1 MAPAHEL
8 ADPVLTR
15 IVEEDKVPWY
25 KKKNLRMMYVFMF
38 PACMGIEMTT
48 GFDGQIVNTAQI
60 VPSWQKFFGS
70 PTGKILATGPQ
81 YAVEP
86 NLKGFLGASYNLGS
100 ILALPFVPLINDRF
114 GRRWSIMIGSLI
126 SVVGAIM
133 QGFANGAAMYIV
145 ARIMLGFGF
154 PFCVIAGS
162 SMLGELGYPK
172 ERPFL
177 GSLFNSSYFFGQII
191 AAAVGLGTVTIPN
204 DWGWRIPSLL
214 QIFPAMLQIVF
225 IFFLPESPRY
235 LISKDRYDEAFEI
248 LVKYHAE
255 GDRDSVFVKAEM
267 AQIEATIK
275 IELESAKQSW
285 MDLFRTSGM
294 RHRLLVSAFLGL
306 FTQWSGNT
314 LISFYLNDILNLI
327 GITDSVV
334 KSKIN
339 VGISCW
345 ALLAAVSCALISS
358 RYPRRRMYLT
368 CACSLIC
375 CYTAW
380 TISMERYM
388 TTKKE
393 VAAILTLI
401 FIFLYSPCYDIAYN
415 ALTYTYLVELWP
427 YAERSRGI
435 AWFQFFGKAAG
446 FFATYVNPIGLAAI
460 AWKFLLVYICWLA
473 FEIVFIYFLF
483 PETHGRTLEELSFL
497 FEGKDNAHRAVI
509 AVEKEIDNEAHVE
522 HVAEVLH
529 VDEKQIPK
537 SAV

>member
-1 MAPAHEL
+1 MGPDGL
-8 ADPVLTR
+8 SDPVVTR
-15 IVEEDKVPWY
+15 LVEEDTVPWY
-25 KKKNLRMMYVFMF
+25 KKKNLRAMYLVMF

-60 VPSWQKFFGS
+60 VPAWQKFFGS
-70 PTGKILATGPQ
+70 PTGKIIAGVPQ

-114 GRRWSIMIGSLI
+114 GRRWSIMVGSLI
-126 SVVGAIM
+126 T
-133 QGFANGAAMYIV
+133 AMYIV

-162 SMLGELGYPK
+162 SMLGELGHPK

-177 GSLFNSSYFFGQII
+177 GSLFNASYFLGQII
-191 AAAVGLGTVTIPN
+191 AASVGLATVTIPN

-214 QIFPAMLQIVF
+214 QIFPAMLQITF

-235 LISKDRYDEAFEI
+235 LISKDRADEAFDI

-255 GDRDSVFVKAEM
+255 GDRDSMFVKAEI

-285 MDLFRTSGM
+285 MDLLRTSGM
-294 RHRLLVSAFLGL
+294 RRRMLISGFLGL

-327 GITDSVV
+327 GITNSVV

-339 VGISCW
+339 IGISCW
-345 ALLAAVSCALISS
+345 ALIAAVSCAMISA
-358 RYPRRRMYLT
+358 RFPRRRMYLT

-388 TTKKE
+388 STKRE
-393 VAAILTLI
+393 AAAVLTLV

-435 AWFQFFGKAAG
+435 AWFQFFGKGAG

-473 FEIVFIYFLF
+473 FEIVFIYFFF
-483 PETHGRTLEELSFL
+483 PETYGRTLEELSFL
-497 FEGKDNAHRAVI
+497 FEGKERTERVVI
-509 AVEKEIDNEAHVE
+509 AVEKEILEDSHIE
-522 HVAEVLH
+522 HA
-529 VDEKQIPK
+529 VDVIHIDAKQAIK